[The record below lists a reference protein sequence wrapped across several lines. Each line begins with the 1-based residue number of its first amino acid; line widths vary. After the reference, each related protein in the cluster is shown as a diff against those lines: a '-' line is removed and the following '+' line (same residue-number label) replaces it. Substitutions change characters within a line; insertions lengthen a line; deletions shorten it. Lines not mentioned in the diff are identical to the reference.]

1 MTHIEIA
8 TKFEEFLD
16 TLGDLAV
23 PDEITG
29 PDAHAV
35 LTVLAR
41 LRNVVDD
48 QCAQWVRH
56 LDRLGVAKAHGRTT
70 RELLMVMGFAPAV
83 AARMIRRTGFTDDRF
98 DRHCADGAVSAEHAD
113 AIVRGVNQVAGRVGE
128 SFDGDARSDVVNR
141 LLAQQFSG
149 ATPAEIGDAA
159 KTLGNRL
166 AVDAGGPPAAEDRR
180 LNRLTL
186 GTDDDGRTQLS
197 GNLHAP
203 VGEKLR
209 TLVDAHSA
217 PAPQPDGSRD
227 PRSPEQLRA
236 DAFELILDAAA
247 RALAAEHPSSG
258 GLGTRIVLSVPADTP
273 DLARLRFLGSVTRD
287 TLDLLTCDGTTRVVI
302 VDGEGAPLQVGR
314 EKRLFT
320 AAQRTAIGLR
330 DRGCI
335 KCGAPAGWTHVHH
348 LVHWSQG
355 GPTDVDNG
363 CLLCPSCHDAVH
375 HQGWDVVM
383 GIDRHPWL
391 IPPTSVDPQRQPI
404 PSYHRRRPDVGE
416 PLAA

>member
-1 MTHIEIA
+1 MTDTDIA
-8 TKFEEFLD
+8 ARFEELLD
-16 TLGDLAV
+16 TLTDLAV

-48 QCAQWVRH
+48 QCAQWVRQC
-56 LDRLGVAKAHGRTT
+56 DRLGVAQAHGRTT
-70 RELLMVMGFAPAV
+70 RELVMVMGFAPAV
-83 AARMIRRTGFTDDRF
+83 AARMIRRTGFTDDRL

-113 AIVRGVNQVAGRVGE
+113 AIVRGVNQVAGRAGA
-128 SFDGDARSDVVNR
+128 SFDADARSDVVNQ
-141 LLAQQFSG
+141 LLAQHLSG

-159 KTLGNRL
+159 KSLGNRL
-166 AVDAGGPPAAEDRR
+166 AADNGGPPAAEDRR
-180 LNRLTL
+180 LNRLNL

-203 VGEKLR
+203 VAEKLR
-209 TLVDAHSA
+209 TLIDAHSA
-217 PAPQPDGSRD
+217 PTPQPDGSRD
-227 PRSPEQLRA
+227 PRSPEQRRA
-236 DAFELILDAAA
+236 DAFEVILDAAA
-247 RALAAEHPSSG
+247 RALAAEHPHG
-258 GLGTRIVLSVPADTP
+258 VGLGTRIVLRVPADTP
-273 DLARLRFLGSVTRD
+273 DLTRLGFLGSVTRN
-287 TLDLLTCDGTTRVVI
+287 TLELLSCDGTTRVVI

-320 AAQRTAIGLR
+320 GAQRTAIGLR
-330 DRGCI
+330 DTGCI

-348 LVHWSQG
+348 LVHWSHG

-363 CLLCPSCHDAVH
+363 CLLCPACHDAVH
-375 HQGWDVVM
+375 HQGWEVVM

-391 IPPTSVDPQRQPI
+391 IPPASVDAQRRPI

-416 PLAA
+416 PVAA